1 MRIRFRKFMAIL
13 LMVMGAAM
21 LARGLEYT
29 IHRGLGWQG
38 IIQASIVGVLVFAL
52 GFTRWRYLSQR

>member
-1 MRIRFRKFMAIL
+1 MAIL

-21 LARGLEYT
+21 LARGLGYAV
-29 IHRGLGWQG
+29 RSGLGWQG
-38 IIQASIVGVLVFAL
+38 FIQALIVGALVFAL

>member
-1 MRIRFRKFMAIL
+1 MRIQFRKFMAMV
-13 LMVMGAAM
+13 LMVMGVAM

-29 IHRGLGWQG
+29 IRRGLGWQG
-38 IIQASIVGVLVFAL
+38 MIQALIVGALVFAL